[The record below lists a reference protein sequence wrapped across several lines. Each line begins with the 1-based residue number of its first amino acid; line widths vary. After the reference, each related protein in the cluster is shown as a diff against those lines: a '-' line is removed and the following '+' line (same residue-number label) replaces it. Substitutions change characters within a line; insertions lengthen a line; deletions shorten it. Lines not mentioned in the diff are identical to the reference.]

1 MTKRI
6 IDSMSSQEIVDGLLS
21 AHDGYKLVKI
31 EDYIH
36 QICKPMP
43 NWEDDVRLETPVL
56 CWVGESLEDIQK
68 RWEFAFICTINALD
82 TGFNPYQC
90 TIGAFW
96 KHARPISPNECWQ
109 PAKQGE
115 ADEDNA

>member
-6 IDSMSSQEIVDGLLS
+6 IDGMSPEQIVHGWNGSQGGI
-21 AHDGYKLVKI
+21 I
-31 EDYIH
+31 EYLES
-36 QICKPMP
+36 ICKPVP
-43 NWEDDVRLETPVL
+43 NWEEDVRLETPVL

-109 PAKQGE
+109 PAKQG
-115 ADEDNA
+115 DTK